1 LTVRALATTDTRI
14 TEYLRV
20 IAEGKKPKGG
30 SPVDGITS
38 VNSLYKIE
46 AEEFDK
52 AIKLKVWDKVAV
64 VNFRKY
70 EDAKKYVQQKK
81 YII

>member
-1 LTVRALATTDTRI
+1 MTVRALATTDTRI